1 MLLAVE
7 AENMLEDIVSSYE
20 ARIQTVE
27 TLFETT
33 HQIFQGLQDS
43 VLDAKQ
49 ERQKI
54 SEQLRDSLAQNESL
68 RRKDFDNMMSVIS
81 TDQDRKEQEV
91 RSLSKTYLTEQTNLV
106 QELRKSLRG
115 FTDALANGE
124 AQRVKEFHGL
134 IN

>member
-7 AENMLEDIVSSYE
+7 AENMLEHIISSYE
-20 ARIQTVE
+20 TRIQTVE
-27 TLFETT
+27 NLFETT
-33 HQIFQGLQDS
+33 HQIFQGLGDS

-81 TDQDRKEQEV
+81 SDQDQKEQEV
-91 RSLSKTYLTEQTNLV
+91 RTLS
-106 QELRKSLRG
+106 
-115 FTDALANGE
+115 
-124 AQRVKEFHGL
+124 
-134 IN
+134 